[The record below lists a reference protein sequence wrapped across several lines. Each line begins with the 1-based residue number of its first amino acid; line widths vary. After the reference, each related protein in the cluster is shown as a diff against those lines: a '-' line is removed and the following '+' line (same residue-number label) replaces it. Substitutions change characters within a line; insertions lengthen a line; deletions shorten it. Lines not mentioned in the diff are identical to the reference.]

1 MRINDLPCG
10 FYYVNIQHN
19 MKNITKEQF
28 ICYENVRLSGATN
41 MFNVGEVAKL
51 SGLSVKIILIIMKGY
66 EKLKNRFQN

>member
-1 MRINDLPCG
+1 
-10 FYYVNIQHN
+10 